1 MKPCPDCNGKGW
13 TWQRFSNY
21 GGKNTMAQCLM
32 CEGEGEMR
40 EALVELSDFS
50 AVGTQEHNIIDA
62 ALALSS
68 PDHDKRAS

>member
-1 MKPCPDCNGKGW
+1 
-13 TWQRFSNY
+13 
-21 GGKNTMAQCLM
+21 MAQCLM